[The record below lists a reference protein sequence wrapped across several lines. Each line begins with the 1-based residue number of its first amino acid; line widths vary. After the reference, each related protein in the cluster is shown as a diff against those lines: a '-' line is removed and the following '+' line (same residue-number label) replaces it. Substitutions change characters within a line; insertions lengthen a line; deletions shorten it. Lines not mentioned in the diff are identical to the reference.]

1 MNAAT
6 FTLVLLSVSL
16 NALSQVVLRKAMTGP
31 PLPPTSQVMALGL
44 ALVGNIWL
52 WAGMVCYAASIGLW
66 LAVLAKVEVG
76 AAYPM
81 LSIGYVI
88 AAVLG
93 FLFLGES
100 LGAARIAGIG
110 LIGVGVVMIARTA

>member
-1 MNAAT
+1 MSVAT
-6 FTLVLLSVSL
+6 FLLVFVSVSL
-16 NALSQVVLRKAMTGP
+16 NALAQVALRRAMTAGALP
-31 PLPPTSQVMALGL
+31 PLRDMGALLVAL
-44 ALVGNIWL
+44 AGNAWL

-66 LAVLAKVEVG
+66 LAVLSRMEVS

-93 FLFLGES
+93 ILYLGETI
-100 LGAARIAGIG
+100 GAARAGGIA
-110 LIGVGVVMIARTA
+110 LICAGVVVIGRTA